1 MRSSDVQFAEIMN
14 RSKAVKEQR
23 LLKKKITID
32 GIVIALLVV
41 LLVVVSRTIPMLKDT
56 TTEVAEQHYGSLY
69 LVTPNLGY
77 VMIGL
82 VAFVLGICVTILCM
96 HLKKWKKEVH

>member
-32 GIVIALLVV
+32 GIAIA
-41 LLVVVSRTIPMLKDT
+41 
-56 TTEVAEQHYGSLY
+56 QCH
-69 LVTPNLGY
+69 
-77 VMIGL
+77 
-82 VAFVLGICVTILCM
+82 
-96 HLKKWKKEVH
+96 